1 MPASNEFAADGRSTN
16 EIAELINAD
25 KLFYQDL
32 EDLVK
37 SVYQENSDIKNFD
50 SSCFDGRYVTGDVTK
65 EYLEELDELRNNAS
79 KLRENI
85 TELGDDIMVY

>member
-1 MPASNEFAADGRSTN
+1 MK
-16 EIAELINAD
+16 LI
-25 KLFYQDL
+25 YQDL
-32 EDLVK
+32 KDLIK

-79 KLRENI
+79 KLKEKI
-85 TELGDDIMVY
+85 TELGDDVMVY